1 MGIRGLGAFLRWKTP
16 HALRPLRLPASSQV
30 QQPQQWGVDIQCLL
44 CRARSGGL
52 SPLTVVA
59 SLLVRLRRAGVE
71 PIVVFDGKPPVAKQE
86 VTTER
91 RTARQAAQKEMTEIH
106 ETIAAKERTGEMNE
120 TLRASMMTRVD
131 ELQRKAPIIAVG
143 EKDEIKQFL
152 YAAGVRSLTASG
164 EADDVLAYLCRT
176 GVTGAVLSNDMDM
189 LARGIPRLIVPET
202 ADATTLTEI
211 SLAAVLAGLRLT
223 YPQFVDACVLMGS
236 DYTGKA
242 WRSIEPRM
250 AVEAAARGVIWTAL
264 DVSGEVSDA
273 LVESAR
279 LLRGE
284 GVTWE
289 GILTAKQR
297 AKWDAGRPAV
307 EPDVIK
313 AMAEKSRWPAD
324 WVTTLGSVS

>member
-1 MGIRGLGAFLRWKTP
+1 MGIRGLGGFLRWKTP
-16 HALRPLRLPASSQV
+16 IALRTLRLVAGTK
-30 QQPQQWGVDIQCLL
+30 QQWGIDIQCLL
-44 CRARSGGL
+44 CRARAGGL

-59 SLLVRLRRAGVE
+59 SLLVRLRRAGIE

-106 ETIAAKERTGEMNE
+106 ESIVAKEREGKMNE
-120 TLRASMMTRVD
+120 SLRASMMTRVD

-152 YAAGVRSLTASG
+152 YASGVMSLTASG

-176 GVTGAVLSNDMDM
+176 GVTTAVLSNDMDM
-189 LARGIPRLIVPET
+189 LARGVPRLIVPET
-202 ADATTLTEI
+202 ADAVTLTEI
-211 SLAAVLAGLRLT
+211 SLAGVLAGLRLT
-223 YPQFVDACVLMGS
+223 YEQFVDACVLMGS

-242 WRSIEPRM
+242 WRTIEPRV
-250 AVEAAARGVIWTAL
+250 AVEAAGRGVVWSAM
-264 DVSGEVSDA
+264 DVSSGVCDT
-273 LVESAR
+273 LVTSAA

-284 GVTWE
+284 GVTWD
-289 GILTAKQR
+289 GLLSTKQR
-297 AKWDAGRPAV
+297 AKWDAGRSAV
-307 EPDVIK
+307 ELETLK

-324 WVTTLGSVS
+324 WIATLGSVA